1 LFGSGGSASALDTL
15 TNVQPINPITLANK
29 TSVHPKAMKYRR
41 RVMLFRVP
49 ELQRFLLLLPLQL
62 ASVDLESILQR
73 FDAICDELC
82 GACG

>member
-1 LFGSGGSASALDTL
+1 
-15 TNVQPINPITLANK
+15 
-29 TSVHPKAMKYRR
+29 
-41 RVMLFRVP
+41 MLFRVP